1 MLLDQLLE
9 KKDVELYLKM
19 RIEFLRGIKHN
30 SIMNELPENRNNISK
45 RFEGRIEEL
54 TKLLHI
60 VTNGQIK
67 NMSKSYFH
75 KLEKM
80 EKYNDLQIS

>member
-9 KKDVELYLKM
+9 KKDIILYLKL
-19 RIEFLRGIKHN
+19 RADFLREIKHRET
-30 SIMNELPENRNNISK
+30 IKEPPENREFIVK

-75 KLEKM
+75 KLEKI
-80 EKYNDLQIS
+80 EESKL

>member
-19 RIEFLRGIKHN
+19 RIEFLRGIKHD
-30 SIMNELPENRNNISK
+30 SVMKETLKNRSLIAK

-60 VTNGQIK
+60 VTNGQVK

-80 EKYNDLQIS
+80 EEYNDMQIS

>member
-19 RIEFLRGIKHN
+19 RIEFLREIKHN
-30 SIMNELPENRNNISK
+30 SIMKEPIENREFIAK

-60 VTNGQIK
+60 VTNGKIK
-67 NMSKSYFH
+67 DMSKSYFH
-75 KLEKM
+75 KLEKI
-80 EKYNDLQIS
+80 EERKL